1 MCILLNWLF
10 TFYNKAIKRFIFM
23 KKIHLYYLVY
33 LPSKLPPTPKDKIRV
48 IEQETYIGV
57 NISCTCFLDPE
68 DL

>member
-1 MCILLNWLF
+1 
-10 TFYNKAIKRFIFM
+10 M

-57 NISCTCFLDPE
+57 NISRTCFLDPE